1 MDEKEENWSDDRF
14 WDELKKRLPADAAA
28 GLVTGPS
35 IEKSIAPLRSFVAEP
50 MRFGSLFLAG
60 DTAHIVPP
68 TGAKGLNLAASDI
81 YYLWQGL
88 VEHYRDK
95 SRAGIDHYSQRALAR
110 VWKAERFS
118 WWMTNILHRFP
129 ETGDFGQRMQEAEL
143 DYLFSSQAAMTSL
156 AENYV
161 GLPY

>member
-1 MDEKEENWSDDRF
+1 MVE
-14 WDELKKRLPADAAA
+14 
-28 GLVTGPS
+28 GPS

-50 MRFGSLFLAG
+50 MRFGRLFLAG
-60 DTAHIVPP
+60 DAAHIVPP

-81 YYLWQGL
+81 RYLYDALREHFLDHSQAGL
-88 VEHYRDK
+88 D
-95 SRAGIDHYSQRALAR
+95 GYSARALSR

-118 WWMTNILHRFP
+118 WWMTGLLHRFP
-129 ETGDFGQRMQEAEL
+129 ERNAFERRMQQAEL
-143 DYLFSSQAAMTSL
+143 DYLFSSQAAMTAM